1 MIVQVVRTPPDLE
14 RTLEANACRVN
25 HWIDRPAVHESEII
39 EQILGQAFSERG
51 RGGQAVLVDP
61 LHAIGAPLHRLNE
74 RGLQLVAVVSRGL
87 YTLPS
92 WGGFLRQID
101 FELADYLVAPDP
113 CYFRPASAAFAAPIH
128 TLGSQCAAGHALIVG
143 GTRVGQ
149 RQKLFQ
155 IWTLRGLLIRDFEG
169 SVPWCA
175 FCRPD
180 VTPRVG

>member
-1 MIVQVVRTPPDLE
+1 MIVQVVRTPVDLE
-14 RTLEANACRVN
+14 RTLEANVCRVN
-25 HWIDRPAVHESEII
+25 HWIDGPARHESAII
-39 EQILGQAFSERG
+39 EQILGQAFTERG
-51 RGGQAVLVDP
+51 SGRRGVLVDP
-61 LHAIGAPLHRLNE
+61 LHAVADPLDRLNE
-74 RGLQLVAVVSRGL
+74 QGHQLVAIVSRGL

-113 CYFRPASAAFAAPIH
+113 CYFRPADAPFAAPIH
-128 TLGSQCAAGHALIVG
+128 TLGSQCAAGHALIVS
-143 GTRVGQ
+143 GTGSGQ

-155 IWTLRGLLIRDFEG
+155 IWTLKELLIRDFEW

-180 VTPRVG
+180 VSARVG